1 MHKNGGF
8 RKTQHGTG
16 LATSCLD
23 AARYPDGSV
32 RKALGVC
39 ETAAAA
45 DVEVDEEFEAI
56 FSTFVSLFGSM

>member
-1 MHKNGGF
+1 MHKNGGC
-8 RKTQHGTG
+8 RKTQHETG

-39 ETAAAA
+39 ETAAVA
-45 DVEVDEEFEAI
+45 DVEEDEEFEGI
-56 FSTFVSLFGSM
+56 FSTLGSLFGSM